1 MRKEEYIATAVSK
14 ISNRKAKRE
23 TEKELAAHIDEL
35 IENYIN
41 SGCEAD
47 EAEEKAVSD
56 MGDSEKVSQEM
67 EKLYKGTGCLSRIV
81 KFLLKVFLMIL
92 ILVVIYKVYILL
104 SPIDCFNNSDV
115 KIYTPS
121 GINGRYHLEWL
132 WTDIEEYWVFK
143 LTRSQSDE
151 LNKDLSENYWVKL
164 DSSPLQQFDWDSYDN
179 VFKKQTDLTENCYIC
194 VYDVY
199 SKKFITDRT
208 ENIIDTTTNWV
219 IVIYDKANE
228 YYYCIHQSL

>member
-1 MRKEEYIATAVSK
+1 MRKDEYIATAVSK
-14 ISNRKAKRE
+14 ISNKKAKRE

-35 IENYIN
+35 MDFYIN
-41 SGCEAD
+41 NGM
-47 EAEEKAVSD
+47 AEEDAEERAVSD

-67 EKLYKGTGCLSRIV
+67 GKLYKGTGCLSRIV
-81 KFLLKVFLMIL
+81 KFLLKVCLMIL
-92 ILVVIYKVYILL
+92 ILVVIYKLYILF

-121 GINGRYHLEWL
+121 GINGRYH
-132 WTDIEEYWVFK
+132 IE

-164 DSSPLQQFDWDSYDN
+164 DSSPLLQFDWDSYDN

-199 SKKFITDRT
+199 SKEFITDRT

>member
-14 ISNRKAKRE
+14 ITNKKAKRE

-35 IENYIN
+35 IDRYVN
-41 SGCEAD
+41 SGYTAP
-47 EAEEKAVSD
+47 EAEERAVAD

-67 EKLYKGTGCLSRIV
+67 GKLYKGTGCLSRIV
-81 KFLLKVFLMIL
+81 KFLLKVCLMIL

-121 GINGRYHLEWL
+121 GINGRYHIEWL
-132 WTDIEEYWVFK
+132 STDIEEYWFFK

-164 DSSPLQQFDWDSYDN
+164 DSSPLLQFDWDSYDN

-199 SKKFITDRT
+199 SKEFITDRT

>member
-14 ISNRKAKRE
+14 ISNRKAKQE

-35 IENYIN
+35 IDRYVN
-41 SGCEAD
+41 SGYTAA
-47 EAEEKAVSD
+47 EAEERAVSD

-67 EKLYKGTGCLSRIV
+67 GKLYKGTGCLSRIV
-81 KFLLKVFLMIL
+81 KFLLKVCLMIL
-92 ILVVIYKVYILL
+92 ILVVIYKLYILF

-121 GINGRYHLEWL
+121 GINGRYHIEWL
-132 WTDIEEYWVFK
+132 WTDIEEYWFFK

-164 DSSPLQQFDWDSYDN
+164 DSSPLQQFDWDSYDI

-199 SKKFITDRT
+199 SKEFITDRT

>member
-1 MRKEEYIATAVSK
+1 MRKDEYIATAVSK
-14 ISNRKAKRE
+14 ITNKKAKRE
-23 TEKELAAHIDEL
+23 TEKELATHIDEL
-35 IENYIN
+35 IDRYVN
-41 SGCEAD
+41 SGYTAP
-47 EAEEKAVSD
+47 EAEERAVAD

-67 EKLYKGTGCLSRIV
+67 GKLYKGTGCLSRII
-81 KFLLKVFLMIL
+81 KFLLKVCLMIL
-92 ILVVIYKVYILL
+92 ILVVIYKAYILL

-121 GINGRYHLEWL
+121 GINGRYHIEWL

-199 SKKFITDRT
+199 SKEFITNRT

>member
-14 ISNRKAKRE
+14 ITNKKAKRE

-35 IENYIN
+35 IDRYVN
-41 SGCEAD
+41 SGYTAA
-47 EAEEKAVSD
+47 EAEERAVSD

-67 EKLYKGTGCLSRIV
+67 GKLYKGTGCLSRIV
-81 KFLLKVFLMIL
+81 KFLLKVCLMIL
-92 ILVVIYKVYILL
+92 ILVVIYKLYILF

-121 GINGRYHLEWL
+121 GINGRYHIEWL
-132 WTDIEEYWVFK
+132 WTDIEEYWFFK

-164 DSSPLQQFDWDSYDN
+164 DSSPLLQFDWDSYDN

-199 SKKFITDRT
+199 SKEFITDRT

>member
-1 MRKEEYIATAVSK
+1 MRKDEYIATAVSK
-14 ISNRKAKRE
+14 ISNKKAKRE

-35 IENYIN
+35 MDFYIN
-41 SGCEAD
+41 NGM
-47 EAEEKAVSD
+47 AEEDAEERAVSD

-67 EKLYKGTGCLSRIV
+67 GKLYKGTGCLSRIV
-81 KFLLKVFLMIL
+81 KFLLKVCLMIL

-121 GINGRYHLEWL
+121 GINGRYHIEWL
-132 WTDIEEYWVFK
+132 WTDIEEYWFFK

-164 DSSPLQQFDWDSYDN
+164 DSSPLLQFDWDSYDN

-199 SKKFITDRT
+199 SKEFITDRT

>member
-14 ISNRKAKRE
+14 ITNKKAKRE

-35 IENYIN
+35 IDRYVN
-41 SGCEAD
+41 SGYTAP
-47 EAEEKAVSD
+47 EAEERAVAD

-67 EKLYKGTGCLSRIV
+67 GKLYKGTGCLSRIV
-81 KFLLKVFLMIL
+81 KFLLKVCLMIL

-121 GINGRYHLEWL
+121 GINGRYHIEWL
-132 WTDIEEYWVFK
+132 WTDIEEYWFFK

-164 DSSPLQQFDWDSYDN
+164 DSSPLLQFDWDSYDN

-199 SKKFITDRT
+199 SKEFITDRT

>member
-14 ISNRKAKRE
+14 ISNRKAKQE

-35 IENYIN
+35 IDRYVN
-41 SGCEAD
+41 SGYTAP
-47 EAEEKAVSD
+47 EAEERAVAD

-67 EKLYKGTGCLSRIV
+67 GKLYKGTGCLSRIV
-81 KFLLKVFLMIL
+81 KFLLKVCLMIL
-92 ILVVIYKVYILL
+92 ILVVIYKLYILF

-121 GINGRYHLEWL
+121 GINGRYHIEWL
-132 WTDIEEYWVFK
+132 WTDIEEYWFFK

-164 DSSPLQQFDWDSYDN
+164 DSSPLLQFDWDSYDI

-199 SKKFITDRT
+199 SKEFITDRT

>member
-1 MRKEEYIATAVSK
+1 MRKDEYIAEAVSK
-14 ISNRKAKRE
+14 ITNKKAKRE
-23 TEKELAAHIDEL
+23 TEKELAVHIDEL
-35 IENYIN
+35 IDRYVN
-41 SGCEAD
+41 SGYTAA
-47 EAEEKAVSD
+47 EAEKKAVSD

-67 EKLYKGTGCLSRIV
+67 GKLYKGTGCLSRII
-81 KFLLKVFLMIL
+81 KFLLKVCLMIL
-92 ILVVIYKVYILL
+92 ILVVIYKAYILL

-121 GINGRYHLEWL
+121 GINGRHHIEWL
-132 WTDIEEYWVFK
+132 WTDIEEYWFFK

-164 DSSPLQQFDWDSYDN
+164 DSSPLLQFNWDSYDN

-199 SKKFITDRT
+199 SKEFITDRT

>member
-1 MRKEEYIATAVSK
+1 
-14 ISNRKAKRE
+14 
-23 TEKELAAHIDEL
+23 
-35 IENYIN
+35 
-41 SGCEAD
+41 
-47 EAEEKAVSD
+47 
-56 MGDSEKVSQEM
+56 MG
-67 EKLYKGTGCLSRIV
+67 KLYKGTGCLSRIV
-81 KFLLKVFLMIL
+81 KFLLKVCLMIL
-92 ILVVIYKVYILL
+92 ILVVIYKLYILF

-121 GINGRYHLEWL
+121 GINGRYHIEWL
-132 WTDIEEYWVFK
+132 WTDIEEYWFFK

-164 DSSPLQQFDWDSYDN
+164 DSSPLLQFDWDSYDN

-199 SKKFITDRT
+199 SKEFITDRT

>member
-14 ISNRKAKRE
+14 ITNKKAKRE

-35 IENYIN
+35 IDRYVN
-41 SGCEAD
+41 SGYTAA
-47 EAEEKAVSD
+47 EAEKKAVSD

-67 EKLYKGTGCLSRIV
+67 GKLYKGTGCLSRII
-81 KFLLKVFLMIL
+81 KFLLKVCLMIL
-92 ILVVIYKVYILL
+92 ILVVIYKAYILL

-121 GINGRYHLEWL
+121 GINGRHHIEWL
-132 WTDIEEYWVFK
+132 WTDIEEYWFFK

-164 DSSPLQQFDWDSYDN
+164 DSSPLLQFDWDSYDN

-199 SKKFITDRT
+199 SKEFITDRT

>member
-1 MRKEEYIATAVSK
+1 MRKDEYIATAVSK
-14 ISNRKAKRE
+14 ISNKKAKRE
-23 TEKELAAHIDEL
+23 TEKELAVHIDEL
-35 IENYIN
+35 IDRYVN
-41 SGCEAD
+41 SGYTAA
-47 EAEEKAVSD
+47 EAEKKAVSD

-67 EKLYKGTGCLSRIV
+67 GKLYKGTGCLSRII
-81 KFLLKVFLMIL
+81 KFLLKVCLMIL
-92 ILVVIYKVYILL
+92 ILVVIYKAYILL

-121 GINGRYHLEWL
+121 GINGRHHIEWL
-132 WTDIEEYWVFK
+132 WTDIEEYWFFK

-164 DSSPLQQFDWDSYDN
+164 DSSPLLQFNWDSYDN

-199 SKKFITDRT
+199 SKEFITDRT

>member
-1 MRKEEYIATAVSK
+1 MRKDEYIASAVSK
-14 ISNRKAKRE
+14 ITNKKAKRE

-35 IENYIN
+35 IDRYVN
-41 SGCEAD
+41 SGYTAP
-47 EAEEKAVSD
+47 EAEEKAVAE

-67 EKLYKGTGCLSRIV
+67 GKLYKGTGCLSRIV
-81 KFLLKVFLMIL
+81 KFLLKVCLMIL
-92 ILVVIYKVYILL
+92 ILVVIYKAYILL

-199 SKKFITDRT
+199 SKEFITDRT

>member
-14 ISNRKAKRE
+14 ITNKKAKRE

-35 IENYIN
+35 IDRYVN
-41 SGCEAD
+41 SGYTAP
-47 EAEEKAVSD
+47 EAEERAVAD

-67 EKLYKGTGCLSRIV
+67 GKLYKGTGCLSRIV
-81 KFLLKVFLMIL
+81 KFLLKVCLMIL
-92 ILVVIYKVYILL
+92 ILVVIYKLYILF

-121 GINGRYHLEWL
+121 GINGRYHIEWL
-132 WTDIEEYWVFK
+132 WTDIEEYWFFK

-164 DSSPLQQFDWDSYDN
+164 DSSPLLQFDWDSYDI

-199 SKKFITDRT
+199 SKEFITDRT

>member
-1 MRKEEYIATAVSK
+1 MRKDEYIATAVSK
-14 ISNRKAKRE
+14 ITNKKAKRE

-35 IENYIN
+35 IDRYVN
-41 SGCEAD
+41 SGYTAP
-47 EAEEKAVSD
+47 EAEERAVAD

-67 EKLYKGTGCLSRIV
+67 GKLYKGTGCLSRII
-81 KFLLKVFLMIL
+81 KFLLKVCLMIL
-92 ILVVIYKVYILL
+92 ILVVVYKAYILL

-115 KIYTPS
+115 KIYIPS
-121 GINGRYHLEWL
+121 GINGRYHIEWL

-164 DSSPLQQFDWDSYDN
+164 DSSPLSQFDWDSYDN
-179 VFKKQTDLTENCYIC
+179 VFKKQTDLTENCFIC

-199 SKKFITDRT
+199 SKEFITDRT

>member
-14 ISNRKAKRE
+14 ISNRKAKLE

-35 IENYIN
+35 IDRYVN
-41 SGCEAD
+41 SGYTAA
-47 EAEEKAVSD
+47 EAEEKAVAE

-67 EKLYKGTGCLSRIV
+67 GKLYKGTGCLSRII
-81 KFLLKVFLMIL
+81 KFLLKVCLMIL
-92 ILVVIYKVYILL
+92 ILVVIYKAYILL

-132 WTDIEEYWVFK
+132 WTDIEEYWIFK

-164 DSSPLQQFDWDSYDN
+164 DSSTLSQFDWDSYDN

-199 SKKFITDRT
+199 SKEFITDRT

>member
-1 MRKEEYIATAVSK
+1 MRKEEYIAEAVSK

-35 IENYIN
+35 IEFYLDR
-41 SGCEAD
+41 SGSKE
-47 EAEEKAVSD
+47 EAEEKAVAD

-67 EKLYKGTGCLSRIV
+67 GKLYKGTGCLSRII
-81 KFLLKVFLMIL
+81 KLLLKVCLMIL
-92 ILVVIYKVYILL
+92 ILVLIYKAYILL

-121 GINGRYHLEWL
+121 GINGRYHLEWV
-132 WTDIEEYWVFK
+132 WTDIEEYWIFK

-164 DSSPLQQFDWDSYDN
+164 DSSPLSQFDWNSYDN
-179 VFKKQTDLTENCYIC
+179 VFKKQTDLTENYYIC

-199 SKKFITDRT
+199 SKEFITNRT

>member
-1 MRKEEYIATAVSK
+1 MRKDEYIATAVSK
-14 ISNRKAKRE
+14 ITNKKAKRE

-35 IENYIN
+35 IEFYLDR
-41 SGCEAD
+41 SGSKE
-47 EAEEKAVSD
+47 EAEEKAVAD

-67 EKLYKGTGCLSRIV
+67 GKLYKGTGCLSRII
-81 KFLLKVFLMIL
+81 KFLLKVCLMIL
-92 ILVVIYKVYILL
+92 ILVVIYKAYILL

-121 GINGRYHLEWL
+121 GINGRHHIEWL
-132 WTDIEEYWVFK
+132 WTDIEEYWIFK

-164 DSSPLQQFDWDSYDN
+164 DSSPLLQFDWDSYDN

-199 SKKFITDRT
+199 SKEFITDRT

>member
-1 MRKEEYIATAVSK
+1 MRKDEYIASAVSK
-14 ISNRKAKRE
+14 ITNKKAKRE

-35 IENYIN
+35 IDRYVN
-41 SGCEAD
+41 SGYTAP
-47 EAEEKAVSD
+47 EAEEKAVAE

-67 EKLYKGTGCLSRIV
+67 GKLYKGTGCLSRIV
-81 KFLLKVFLMIL
+81 KFLLKVCLMIL
-92 ILVVIYKVYILL
+92 ILVVIYKAYILL

-143 LTRSQSDE
+143 LTRSQSEE

-164 DSSPLQQFDWDSYDN
+164 DSSPLSQFGWNSYDN

-199 SKKFITDRT
+199 SKEFITDRT

>member
-1 MRKEEYIATAVSK
+1 MRKDEYIATAVSK

-35 IENYIN
+35 IDRYVN
-41 SGCEAD
+41 SGYTAA
-47 EAEEKAVSD
+47 EAEEKAVAE

-67 EKLYKGTGCLSRIV
+67 GKLYKGTGCLSRII
-81 KFLLKVFLMIL
+81 KFLLKVCLMIL

-104 SPIDCFNNSDV
+104 SPIDCFNNSYV

-121 GINGRYHLEWL
+121 GINGRYHIEWL

-164 DSSPLQQFDWDSYDN
+164 DSSPLSQFDWDSYDN

-194 VYDVY
+194 VYDVC
-199 SKKFITDRT
+199 SKEFITNRT

>member
-14 ISNRKAKRE
+14 ITNKKAKRE

-35 IENYIN
+35 IDRYVN
-41 SGCEAD
+41 SGYTAP
-47 EAEEKAVSD
+47 EAEERAVAD

-67 EKLYKGTGCLSRIV
+67 GKLYKGTGCLSRIV
-81 KFLLKVFLMIL
+81 KFLLKVCLMIL

-121 GINGRYHLEWL
+121 GINGRYHIEWL
-132 WTDIEEYWVFK
+132 WTDIEEYWFFK

-164 DSSPLQQFDWDSYDN
+164 DSSPLLQFDWDSYDN

-199 SKKFITDRT
+199 SKEFITDRT
-208 ENIIDTTTNWV
+208 ENIIDTTTTWV

>member
-1 MRKEEYIATAVSK
+1 MRKDEYIATAVSK
-14 ISNRKAKRE
+14 ITNKKAKRE

-35 IENYIN
+35 IDRYVN
-41 SGCEAD
+41 SGYTAA
-47 EAEEKAVSD
+47 EAEEKAVAE

-67 EKLYKGTGCLSRIV
+67 GKLYKGTGCLSRIV
-81 KFLLKVFLMIL
+81 KFLLKVCLMIL

-121 GINGRYHLEWL
+121 GINGRYHIEWL
-132 WTDIEEYWVFK
+132 WTDIEEYWFFK

-179 VFKKQTDLTENCYIC
+179 VFKKQTDLSENCYIC

-199 SKKFITDRT
+199 SKEFITDRT

>member
-1 MRKEEYIATAVSK
+1 MRKDEYIATAVSK
-14 ISNRKAKRE
+14 ISNKKAKRE

-35 IENYIN
+35 MDFYIN
-41 SGCEAD
+41 NGM
-47 EAEEKAVSD
+47 AEEDAEERAVSD

-67 EKLYKGTGCLSRIV
+67 GKLYKGTGCLSRIV
-81 KFLLKVFLMIL
+81 KFLLKVCLMIL
-92 ILVVIYKVYILL
+92 ILVVIYKLYILF

-121 GINGRYHLEWL
+121 GINGRYHIEWL
-132 WTDIEEYWVFK
+132 WTDIEEYWFFK

-164 DSSPLQQFDWDSYDN
+164 DSSPLLQFDWDSYDN

-199 SKKFITDRT
+199 SKEFITDRT